1 MGWLYQKHP
10 IRREQIIPEL
20 KRGAI
25 EWDAAETKAE
35 VLDAAIVGGAVYAA
49 VRVTFNNDNEESG
62 RKAGSSFV
70 TAFVVL
76 FRNTQR
82 DGFGFKDM
90 SEAMG
95 PSVNDCPKRIM
106 KLLTPIG
113 EWPPGADPSFAE
125 EWRKSVMAKHAQTH
139 IFDAIQPGDK
149 IEFPEPLRFTNGAY
163 KRFEHVQYHRR
174 TNGKVFRPIADDGT
188 AAGGLVR
195 ITRGQAEQAECLTV

>member
-1 MGWLYQKHP
+1 MGWLYQKDP
-10 IRREQIIPEL
+10 LAREQIIPHL

-49 VRVTFNNDNEESG
+49 VRVTFKTDNDERG

-90 SEAMG
+90 CEAMG
-95 PSVNDCPKRIM
+95 PSANDCPKRIM
-106 KLLTPIG
+106 KLLTPID
-113 EWPPGADPSFAE
+113 EWPAGADPSYAE
-125 EWRKSVMAKHAQTH
+125 KWRQSVMVKHAKQH

-149 IEFPEPLRFTNGAY
+149 IEFPEPLRFTVGAY

-188 AAGGLVR
+188 AAASL
-195 ITRGQAEQAECLTV
+195 TREQAEQAERLAA